1 MKKTN
6 LTALACVL
14 TLGIAVASW
23 AAHPYVYPAKG
34 QTPEQQQ
41 KDQYECHQWAVQQT
55 GFDPSQPVE
64 QSVPRYS
71 AMGGAARGAALGAV
85 GGAIGGDAGKGAE
98 IGAAVGG
105 IGAIMRDR
113 RANQAQQQVY
123 SNSSA
128 NYDRAYGAC
137 LTGRGYTVN

>member
-1 MKKTN
+1 MKKAN
-6 LTALACVL
+6 FIALACVL

-34 QTPEQQQ
+34 QTAEQQQ

-64 QSVPRYS
+64 QSVPRGS
-71 AMGGAARGAALGAV
+71 ALGGAARGAALGAV
-85 GGAIGGDAGKGAE
+85 GGAIGGDAGKGAA

-105 IGAIMRDR
+105 LGTVMRDR
-113 RANQAQQQVY
+113 QANEAQQQAY
-123 SNSSA
+123 SASSA
-128 NYDRAYGAC
+128 SYDRAYGVC
-137 LTGRGYTVN
+137 LQGRGYTVN